1 MRALRIAGVLSVSL
15 GLSACESAR
24 DREAASLTTA
34 VERFRQADNAERSQ
48 RVEPVKA
55 VACTAP
61 EVCAAKAT
69 CLKGIE
75 PTVKALALKAEVE
88 QGLADLKSGKVAP
101 GSPEAAAMPKK
112 LDDAEALL
120 KEGKAGMERCDQ
132 ALGDLRLRR

>member
-1 MRALRIAGVLSVSL
+1 VRPLAIALVGAVALLAG
-15 GLSACESAR
+15 CESAR
-24 DREAASLTTA
+24 DREAASLATA
-34 VERFRQADNAERSQ
+34 VERFRQADNLERPQ

-61 EVCAAKAT
+61 EVCAAKAA

-88 QGLADLKSGKVAP
+88 RGLADLKSGTLAP
-101 GSPEAAAMPKK
+101 DSPEAAAMPKK
-112 LDDAEALL
+112 LDEAEALL
-120 KEGKAGMERCDQ
+120 KEGKAAMDRCDQ